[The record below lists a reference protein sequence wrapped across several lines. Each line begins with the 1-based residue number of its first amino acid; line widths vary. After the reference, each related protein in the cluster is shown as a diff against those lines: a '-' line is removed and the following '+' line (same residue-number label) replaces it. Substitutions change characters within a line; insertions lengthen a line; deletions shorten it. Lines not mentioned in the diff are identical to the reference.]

1 MARIKKKGTSGAAKN
16 YITRSQAVKKLQV
29 SLSDFR
35 RLCILKGIFPRQP
48 RNVKKAN
55 KGSTAPTTFFYNKDI
70 AYLQHEPVLRSLREY
85 KTFAKKLSRAVGRR
99 EWAMAKGINENKPVY
114 RLDHIIK
121 ERYPTFD
128 DSLKDVDDALSLLM
142 LFANLPSNT
151 SVQPETIQSCARL
164 CAQWQLYVMKAHAL
178 RKVFLSIKGI
188 YFQAEI
194 RGQSITWLVPYM
206 FTQHIPH
213 DVDFRI
219 MSTFLELYQTLMGFI
234 LFKLYTDIN
243 LVYPPALDEASDEQG
258 AGVGAFRL
266 TEQAKAALDGL
277 SGQDEGGAKGRQTT
291 QANTSTKKI
300 SASEVRRQIKAV
312 NATQTED
319 DQEVDALIG
328 SAEAGPSVTTTET
341 ISADDFVE
349 RPAKEGEESARL
361 VTLAD
366 LDASSAN
373 SPQQSLFSSYYFY
386 ISRECPR
393 GVLEFIL
400 RSFGASVSQIGWDE
414 VSGSGSAFTEDDPRI
429 THHIIDRPAITSA
442 ARKHEGK
449 RVFVQPQ
456 WVVDCINTKKILG
469 AALYAPGQT
478 LPPHLSPFVDDEEV
492 RRRGGYVPA
501 EADVQQSDVK
511 AQAGTS
517 AKAEDEENEDEEE
530 SDEDDEAGAMAEDD
544 EDKVSER
551 PALVSLLADPL
562 NDDLIASAELEA
574 EAAGGEDALHELQE
588 AHETAKKA
596 FRKRGTKKGTA
607 TTAAQDEEE
616 AKNMA
621 KMLMSNRQRKLYTK
635 LSYSQGKRG
644 EEARKLAEKKQKIV
658 KSDKKKAKTGKVKSG

>member
-70 AYLQHEPVLRSLREY
+70 AYLQHEPVLQSLREY

-99 EWAMAKGINENKPVY
+99 EWAMAKGLNENKPVY

-142 LFANLPSNT
+142 LFANLPSNAN
-151 SVQPETIQSCARL
+151 VQPETIQACARL
-164 CAQWQLYVMKAHAL
+164 CAQWQLYVMKARAL

-213 DVDFRI
+213 EVDFRI

-243 LVYPPALDEASDEQG
+243 LVYPPAFDDALEGQG
-258 AGVGAFRL
+258 AGVGAFQL

-277 SGQDEGGAKGRQTT
+277 SGQDEGGAKGRQT
-291 QANTSTKKI
+291 AKASTSSKKV
-300 SASEVRRQIKAV
+300 SAAEVRKQIKAV
-312 NATQTED
+312 DATQAED
-319 DQEVDALIG
+319 DQEVDAMIG
-328 SAEAGPSVTTTET
+328 GAEAGPSGT
-341 ISADDFVE
+341 SADVALTDDFVE
-349 RPAKEGEESARL
+349 RPAKDGEESARL
-361 VTLAD
+361 ITLAD
-366 LDASSAN
+366 LDASSAS
-373 SPQQSLFSSYYFY
+373 SPQQSLFSPYYFY

-400 RSFGASVSQIGWDE
+400 RSFGASTSQIGWDE
-414 VSGSGSAFTEDDPRI
+414 VSGSGSAFKEDDPRI
-429 THHIIDRPAITSA
+429 THHIIDRPAVNSA
-442 ARKHEGK
+442 ARQHEGK

-456 WVVDCINTKKILG
+456 WVVDCINSKKILG

-501 EADVQQSDVK
+501 EAGVQNDDAQK
-511 AQAGTS
+511 ALNNA
-517 AKAEDEENEDEEE
+517 EEE
-530 SDEDDEAGAMAEDD
+530 EDDSDDDSVEEVAEEETDD
-544 EDKVSER
+544 DKVAQR
-551 PALVSLLADPL
+551 PALVALLADPL
-562 NDDLIASAELEA
+562 NEDLVASAELEA

-588 AHETAKKA
+588 AHDVAKKA
-596 FRKRGTKKGTA
+596 ARKRGSKKGTT

-658 KSDKKKAKTGKVKSG
+658 KADKKKARTGKAKSG